1 MGKENMMGARLWFI
15 WPVLIADWWRL
26 NATHASW
33 EAMYRKALWQSHER
47 FQEIFR

>member
-33 EAMYRKALWQSHER
+33 EEMYPTVVVIYGTHVH
-47 FQEIFR
+47 